1 MAIAFVLVDTEVGKT
16 QEVLSEI
23 RKIEGV
29 AEAYSVAGLHDIV
42 VKIQAEKF
50 EKVAEGVT
58 QQLHKI
64 GGIKNTVTLFA
75 FE

>member
-16 QEVLSEI
+16 QEILKEI
-23 RKIEGV
+23 RSIEGV
-29 AEAYSVAGLHDIV
+29 AEAYSVAGPHDIV

-58 QQLHKI
+58 RQLHKI
-64 GGIKNTVTLFA
+64 EGIKNTVTLFA